1 MHVDNNIDFLLGCE
15 DLKQVFA
22 ELALQLNN
30 NNNKD
35 NNRIVYNIIE
45 NLNKNNLILILDN
58 ISLNALIKDEIILN
72 NYLFIIG
79 EIPVDIMDQLSV
91 NYVNYEIIIEPIN
104 ILALLEK
111 FKNLIE
117 QNIAALSEIKKFK
130 EFNYSS
136 RLKTIYVGDASLY
149 LTDKENEIFQT
160 LIDNKNISLNKKQ
173 LLSKVWNYSEG
184 IDTHTLETHIY
195 FMRQKIEKKL
205 NLNNIII
212 HIDDG
217 YQINISSKY

>member
-1 MHVDNNIDFLLGCE
+1 MHVDNNIDFLLECE
-15 DLKQVFA
+15 DLKQVFT

-30 NNNKD
+30 NDKHNS
-35 NNRIVYNIIE
+35 RIVYNIIE
-45 NLNKNNLILILDN
+45 NLNKNNSILILDN
-58 ISLNALIKDEIILN
+58 VSLNALIKDKIILN
-72 NYLFIIG
+72 NYLFILG
-79 EIPVDIMDQLSV
+79 EIPIDIMDQLSV
-91 NYVNYEIIIEPIN
+91 NYVNYESIIEPIN

-117 QNIAALSEIKKFK
+117 QNTAALSEIKKFK

-136 RLKTIYVGDASLY
+136 RLKTIYVGDASLC

-195 FMRQKIEKKL
+195 IMRQKIEKKL

-217 YQINISSKY
+217 YQINISS

>member
-1 MHVDNNIDFLLGCE
+1 MHIDNNIDFLLGCE
-15 DLKQVFA
+15 DLKQVFT

-30 NNNKD
+30 NDKD
-35 NNRIVYNIIE
+35 NNRIVYNIVE
-45 NLNKNNLILILDN
+45 NLNQNNPILILDN
-58 ISLNALIKDEIILN
+58 VSLNALIKDKIILN

-79 EIPVDIMDQLSV
+79 EIPIDIAYQLSV

-104 ILALLEK
+104 ILALLKK

-117 QNIAALSEIKKFK
+117 QNIVALSEIKKFK

-136 RLKTIYVGDASLY
+136 HLKTIYVGDASLY

-173 LLSKVWNYSEG
+173 LLSKVWNYSED

-195 FMRQKIEKKL
+195 IMRQKIEKKL

-217 YQINISSKY
+217 YQINISS

>member
-15 DLKQVFA
+15 DLKQVFT
-22 ELALQLNN
+22 ELVLQLNN
-30 NNNKD
+30 NDKD

-45 NLNKNNLILILDN
+45 NLNKNNSILILDN
-58 ISLNALIKDEIILN
+58 VSLNALIKDKIILN

-79 EIPVDIMDQLSV
+79 EIPIDIADQLSV

-117 QNIAALSEIKKFK
+117 QNIFALSEIKKFK

-173 LLSKVWNYSEG
+173 LLSKVWNYSED

-195 FMRQKIEKKL
+195 IMRQKIEKKL

-217 YQINISSKY
+217 YQINISS